1 VSGDTRSQLEAAL
14 AGRYALERELGRG
27 GMATVFLARD
37 LRHDRPVALK
47 VLHPE
52 LAVALGGER
61 FQREIRLAARLQH
74 PHILTVHDSGEVPS
88 PSGPPLLWFTMPFV
102 DGETLRARLVRQRQ
116 LPLDEALTIAREA
129 ADALDYAHQ
138 QGIVHR
144 DIKPENILLTARHA
158 LVADFGIARALA
170 GAEQGLTET
179 GMTLGTPAYMSP
191 EQASGERSIDGRTDI
206 YSLGCVLYE
215 MLAGQPPFAGA
226 TAQAVIAQRFTDTAP
241 SVRRARSTVP
251 SEIEAAIA
259 RALARVPAD
268 RFGTAAE
275 FAQALTVRATPGA
288 APIGSPTAASPT
300 GAAAAAGIS
309 GAAPSAE
316 AVAQS
321 PSLPAHHR
329 FWVPAWL
336 AFVLGLLVTASMGM
350 LIWQRSH
357 RGGELTDTRPKR
369 LAVIPFENLGA
380 PEDEYFA
387 DGMTDEVRGKLASVS
402 GLQVIANRSVA
413 EYKRSAKSYQQIG
426 QELGVQYLLIGKVR
440 WEKQAGAQSRVRV
453 SPELIDVSSS
463 STRWQQPF
471 DAALTDVFQVQGEIA
486 GKVARALDVALGES
500 EQERIEVRPTKSLP
514 AYDAFLRGEEASDR
528 MSTNDPP
535 TLMRAASAYEQA
547 VALDST
553 FALAW
558 ARLSQA
564 RSNIYSNGIPTPAGA
579 DQARRAAER
588 ALALAPERP
597 EGRLALGDYY
607 TLVLFDYPR
616 SLEQYTLGQR
626 AAPNNAE
633 LLTSTALAEQS
644 VGRWEPA
651 LEHLQRAQSLDPR
664 SPSTARRLAVTLLW
678 LHRYPEALAAS
689 DRALALAPTNMSILE
704 GKALNFLA
712 RGDLAGAREVLHS
725 APREVDPTALVAFVA
740 TYWDLFWALD
750 DDQQQL
756 LLRLTPS
763 AFGDDRF
770 NWAHCLTQTY
780 ALRGDAARARA
791 YADSARV
798 AAESQLQASPQD
810 PQRRVLLG
818 LALAYMGRKADAVR
832 EGERGAAMLP
842 LSKDAYTGPY
852 LQHQLARIYVR
863 AGQPEKALD
872 ILEQLLKIPYY
883 LSPGLLR
890 IDPEWKPLHDNVRFQ
905 RLVQGG

>member
-1 VSGDTRSQLEAAL
+1 VSGDLGGALHAAL
-14 AGRYALERELGRG
+14 IGRYTIERELGRG

-47 VLHPE
+47 VLHPQ
-52 LAVALGGER
+52 LAAALGGER

-74 PHILTVHDSGEVPS
+74 PHILTVHDSGEIPA
-88 PSGPPLLWFTMPFV
+88 PNGPPLLWFTMPFV
-102 DGETLRARLVRQRQ
+102 DGETLRSRLLREKQ
-116 LPLDEALTIAREA
+116 LPLEEALSIAREA
-129 ADALDYAHQ
+129 ADALDYAHEH
-138 QGIVHR
+138 GIVHR
-144 DIKPENILLTARHA
+144 DIKPENILLAGRHA

-191 EQASGERSIDGRTDI
+191 EQASGERAIDGRTDI

-226 TAQAVIAQRFTDTAP
+226 TAQALIAQRFTENP
-241 SVRRARSTVP
+241 PLVRRARSSVP
-251 SEIEAAIA
+251 PEIEAAIA

-268 RFGTAAE
+268 RFATAGEFGEALTDGQGGKRAGGPSIMEPAVTPSVPDTAARRS
-275 FAQALTVRATPGA
+275 ARPPVRL
-288 APIGSPTAASPT
+288 PT
-300 GAAAAAGIS
+300 
-309 GAAPSAE
+309 
-316 AVAQS
+316 
-321 PSLPAHHR
+321 
-329 FWVPAWL
+329 WL

-357 RGGELTDTRPKR
+357 RGGELTDTGSKR

-413 EYKRSAKSYQQIG
+413 EYKRSTKTYQQIG

-500 EQERIEVRPTKSLP
+500 ERERIEVRPTRNLA

-528 MSTNDPP
+528 MSTFDPP
-535 TLMRAASAYEQA
+535 AIARAAAAYEQA

-553 FALAW
+553 FAPAW

-564 RSNIYSNGIPTPAGA
+564 RSNIYTNGVPTPAGA

-588 ALALAPERP
+588 ALALAPDRP

-607 TLVLFDYPR
+607 TQVLTDYPKA
-616 SLEQYTLGQR
+616 LEQYTLGQR
-626 AAPNNAE
+626 VAPTNAE
-633 LLTSTALAEQS
+633 LLTSAALAEQA
-644 VGRWEPA
+644 VGRWEAA

-678 LHRYPEALAAS
+678 LRRYPEALAAS
-689 DRALALAPTNMSILE
+689 DRAVGLAPTNLSILE
-704 GKALNFLA
+704 GKALNYLA
-712 RGDLAGAREVLHS
+712 QGDLAGAREVLR
-725 APREVDPTALVAFVA
+725 APVRDVDPTALVAFVA
-740 TYWDLFWALD
+740 NYWDLFWALS

-756 LLRLTPS
+756 LLRLTPT

-770 NWAHCLTQTY
+770 VWAHSLAQTY
-780 ALRGDAARARA
+780 SLRGDAARARA
-791 YADSARV
+791 YADSGRMAV
-798 AAESQLQASPQD
+798 EAQLQATPQD
-810 PQRRVLLG
+810 PQRTVLHG
-818 LALAYMGRKADAVR
+818 LALAYLGRNADAVR
-832 EGERGAAMLP
+832 EGERAGTLLP
-842 LSKDAYTGPY
+842 ISRDAYTGPY
-852 LQHQLARIYVR
+852 IQHQLARIYVR
-863 AGQPEKALD
+863 VGLPERALE
-872 ILEQLLKIPYY
+872 ILEQLVKIPYY
-883 LSPGLLR
+883 LSAGMLR
-890 IDPEWKPLHDNVRFQ
+890 IDPEWKPLHNNPRFQ

>member
-1 VSGDTRSQLEAAL
+1 VSADLRARLDAAL
-14 AGRYALERELGRG
+14 AGRYAIERELGRG
-27 GMATVFLARD
+27 GMATVHLARD

-52 LAVALGGER
+52 LAAALGGER

-102 DGETLRARLVRQRQ
+102 DGETLRARLLRERQ
-116 LPLDEALTIAREA
+116 LPLEEALTIAREA
-129 ADALDYAHQ
+129 ADALDYAHH

-158 LVADFGIARALA
+158 LVADFGVARALA

-226 TAQAVIAQRFTDTAP
+226 TAQAIIAQRFTDTP
-241 SVRRARSTVP
+241 PPVRRARSSVP
-251 SEIEAAIA
+251 PEIDAAVG

-275 FAQALTVRATPGA
+275 FAQALTVRATSGS

-300 GAAAAAGIS
+300 GAAAVAGIS
-309 GAAPSAE
+309 GAASSAE
-316 AVAQS
+316 PVAQS
-321 PSLPAHHR
+321 PSLPAPHR
-329 FWVPAWL
+329 FRVPAWL

-357 RGGELTDTRPKR
+357 RPGEPADAGPKR

-486 GKVARALDVALGES
+486 GKVARALDVALGET
-500 EQERIEVRPTKSLP
+500 ERERIEVRPTQNLA

-528 MSTNDPP
+528 MSTFDPAA
-535 TLMRAASAYEQA
+535 MARAAAAYGQA

-564 RSNIYSNGIPTPAGA
+564 RSSIYGNGVPTPAGA
-579 DQARRAAER
+579 AEARRAAEQ
-588 ALALAPERP
+588 ALALAPDRL

-607 TLVLFDYPR
+607 TQVLNDYPQA
-616 SLEQYTLGQR
+616 LAQYTLGQR
-626 AAPNNAE
+626 AAPTNAE
-633 LLTSTALAEQS
+633 LLTSAALAEQA
-644 VGRWEPA
+644 VGRWEAA
-651 LEHLQRAQSLDPR
+651 LEHLRRAQSLDPR

-678 LHRYPEALAAS
+678 LRRYPEALAAS
-689 DRALALAPTNMSILE
+689 DRAVGLAPTNLSILE
-704 GKALNFLA
+704 GKALGYLA
-712 RGDLAGAREVLHS
+712 QGDLAGAREVLRS

-740 TYWDLFWALD
+740 NYWDLLWALNE
-750 DDQQQL
+750 DQQQL
-756 LLRLTPS
+756 LLRLTPT
-763 AFGDDRF
+763 AFSDDRLA
-770 NWAHCLTQTY
+770 WAHCLAQTY
-780 ALRGDAARARA
+780 AVRGDAARARA
-791 YADSARV
+791 YADTARM
-798 AAESQLQASPQD
+798 AAEAQIQDAPRD
-810 PQRRVLLG
+810 PQRAVVHG
-818 LALAYMGRKADAVR
+818 LTLAYLGRATDAVR
-832 EGERGAAMLP
+832 EGERGAALLP
-842 LSKDAYTGPY
+842 SSKDAYTGPY

-863 AGQPEKALD
+863 VGQPEKALD

-890 IDPEWKPLHDNVRFQ
+890 IDPEWKPLHDNPRFQ

>member
-1 VSGDTRSQLEAAL
+1 MSADLRAALEAGL
-14 AGRYALERELGRG
+14 AGRYAIERELGRG
-27 GMATVFLARD
+27 GMATVYLARD

-52 LAVALGGER
+52 LGAALGGER

-74 PHILTVHDSGEVPS
+74 PHILTVHDSGEISS

-102 DGETLRARLVRQRQ
+102 DGETLRTRLQRERQ
-116 LPLDEALTIAREA
+116 LSVEEAVAIAREA

-144 DIKPENILLTARHA
+144 DIKPENILLAARHA

-206 YSLGCVLYE
+206 YSLACVLYE
-215 MLAGQPPFAGA
+215 MLAGQPPFSGA
-226 TAQAVIAQRFTDTAP
+226 SAQAIIAQRFTDIAP
-241 SVRRARSTVP
+241 PVRRSRSAVP
-251 SEIEAAIA
+251 PEIEAAIS
-259 RALARVPAD
+259 RALARLPAD
-268 RFGTAAE
+268 RFATAGE
-275 FAQALTVRATPGA
+275 FADALFLRTAPAGIPNAPAADGASIAATQAGATMSSEGQA
-288 APIGSPTAASPT
+288 AAVAGAPI
-300 GAAAAAGIS
+300 
-309 GAAPSAE
+309 
-316 AVAQS
+316 Q
-321 PSLPAHHR
+321 HR
-329 FWVPAWL
+329 FRVPAWL

-357 RGGELTDTRPKR
+357 RGSVADEAGPKR

-413 EYKRSAKSYQQIG
+413 EYKRSTKSYQQIG
-426 QELGVQYLLIGKVR
+426 QELGVQYLLVGKVR

-463 STRWQQPF
+463 STKWQQPF

-486 GKVARALDVALGES
+486 GKVASALDVALGEGGR
-500 EQERIEVRPTKSLP
+500 EQIEVRPTRSVP

-528 MSTNDPP
+528 MSTTDPP
-535 TLMRAASAYEQA
+535 ALMRAAGAYEQA
-547 VALDST
+547 VALDSS

-558 ARLSQA
+558 ARLSQT
-564 RSNIYSNGIPTPAGA
+564 RSSIYANLGPSPSGA
-579 DQARRAAER
+579 EEARRAAER

-607 TLVLFDYPR
+607 NNVLFDYPQA
-616 SLEQYTLGQR
+616 LEQYTLGQR

-633 LLTSTALAEQS
+633 LLTSAALAEQS
-644 VGRWEPA
+644 VGRWEAA
-651 LEHLQRAQSLDPR
+651 LEHLRRAQTIDPR
-664 SPSTARRLAVTLLW
+664 SPSTARRLAVTFLW
-678 LHRYPEALAAS
+678 LRRYADAGPAW
-689 DRALALAPTNMSILE
+689 DRALGLAPTNLPILQ
-704 GKALNFLA
+704 GRALNSLA
-712 RGDLAGAREVLHS
+712 QGDLAGGREVLRS
-725 APREVDPTALVAFVA
+725 APPDIDPTALVAFVA
-740 TYWDLFWALD
+740 TFWDLVWLLD
-750 DDQQQL
+750 DEEQRL
-756 LLRLTPS
+756 LLRLTPT
-763 AFGDDRF
+763 AFSDNRF
-770 NWAHCLTQTY
+770 NWAHALAQTY
-780 ALRGDAARARA
+780 ALRGDAAHARV
-791 YADSARV
+791 YADSARA

-810 PQRRVLLG
+810 AQRHVLLG
-818 LALAYMGRKADAVR
+818 LALAYIGRKADAVR
-832 EGERGAAMLP
+832 EGERGTAMLP

-852 LQHQLARIYVR
+852 LLHQLARIYLRV
-863 AGQPEKALD
+863 GQPEQALD
-872 ILEQLLKIPYY
+872 VLEQLLKIPYY
-883 LSPGLLR
+883 VSPGFLR
-890 IDPEWKPLHDNVRFQ
+890 IDPEWKPLRDNPRFE

>member
-14 AGRYALERELGRG
+14 AGRYAVERELGRG
-27 GMATVFLARD
+27 GMATVYLARD

-52 LAVALGGER
+52 LAAALGGER

-74 PHILTVHDSGEVPS
+74 PHILTVHDSGEGPS
-88 PSGPPLLWFTMPFV
+88 ASGPPLLWFTMPFV
-102 DGETLRARLVRQRQ
+102 DGETLRARLLRERQ
-116 LPLDEALTIAREA
+116 LPLEEALTIAREA

-191 EQASGERSIDGRTDI
+191 EQASGERTIDGRTDI

-215 MLAGQPPFAGA
+215 MLVGQPPFAGA

-241 SVRRARSTVP
+241 SVRRARSSVP
-251 SEIEAAIA
+251 PEIEAAIA

-268 RFGTAAE
+268 RFATAAE
-275 FAQALTVRATPGA
+275 FREALGVRTTPV
-288 APIGSPTAASPT
+288 PSPTTPSLAASPSTPVRGADSAVVT
-300 GAAAAAGIS
+300 GASPAAGEPP
-309 GAAPSAE
+309 A
-316 AVAQS
+316 S
-321 PSLPAHHR
+321 PHHR
-329 FWVPAWL
+329 FHVPAWL

-357 RGGELTDTRPKR
+357 RGGENGEAGAKR
-369 LAVIPFENLGA
+369 LAVLPFENLGSSG
-380 PEDEYFA
+380 DEYFA

-413 EYKRSAKSYQQIG
+413 EYKRSTKSYQQIG
-426 QELGVQYLLIGKVR
+426 QELGVQFLLIGKVR

-463 STRWQQPF
+463 STKWQQPF

-486 GKVARALDVALGES
+486 GKVARALDVALGER
-500 EQERIEVRPTKSLP
+500 ERERIEVRPTQNLA

-528 MSTNDPP
+528 MSTTDPP
-535 TLMRAASAYEQA
+535 ALSRAASAYEQA

-564 RSNIYSNGIPTPAGA
+564 RSNIYGNGIPTPVGA
-579 DQARRAAER
+579 EQARRAAER
-588 ALALAPERP
+588 ALALAPQRP
-597 EGRLALGDYY
+597 EGRLALGDYS
-607 TLVLFDYPR
+607 TQVLGDYPKA
-616 SLEQYTLGQR
+616 LEQYTLGQR
-626 AAPNNAE
+626 ADPTNAE
-633 LLTSTALAEQS
+633 LLTSAALAEQA
-644 VGRWEPA
+644 VGRWEAA
-651 LEHLQRAQSLDPR
+651 LEHLQRAQSIDPR

-678 LHRYPEALAAS
+678 LRRYPEGLAAS
-689 DRALALAPTNMSILE
+689 DRALALAPTNLSILE
-704 GKALNFLA
+704 GKALNYLA
-712 RGDLAGAREVLHS
+712 RGDLVGAREVLHS
-725 APREVDPTALVAFVA
+725 APREIDPTALVAFVA
-740 TYWDLFWALD
+740 TYWDLFWVLD

-763 AFGDDRF
+763 AFSDDRF
-770 NWAHCLTQTY
+770 NWAHCLAQTY
-780 ALRGDAARARA
+780 ALRGNVTRAQA
-791 YADSARV
+791 YADSARA
-798 AAESQLQASPQD
+798 AAESTLQTAPQD
-810 PQRRVLLG
+810 PQRRMLMG
-818 LALAYMGRKADAVR
+818 LALAYMGHKAEAVR
-832 EGERGAAMLP
+832 EGERAGAMLP
-842 LSKDAYTGPY
+842 MTKDAYTGPY

-863 AGQPEKALD
+863 VGQPEKALD
-872 ILEQLLKIPYY
+872 ILEQLLKIPYN
-883 LSPGLLR
+883 LSPRLLQ
-890 IDPEWKPLHDNVRFQ
+890 IDPEWKPLRDNPRFQ
-905 RLVQGG
+905 QLVQGG